1 MAFVPKVH
9 NREAPSANRHLD
21 GRWQRDKHARHLQ
34 NIGRVK
40 ARIDNKWGQT
50 YNGVTETKRAS
61 YPHVKANLKKAQLQD
76 ERYAE
81 IEQENYQLLKKL
93 STILERSHN
102 PTRNTRE
109 WGGGVRLTPNQTPVI
124 DHCIAAKTDM
134 FGAAIESTSLNL
146 RHRQEERERIA
157 AENRA
162 LVRRIQMSRPTYDRY
177 KLENDFRE
185 REEWMRRR
193 AFANA
198 RPISAAAAYRAAHGG
213 SRPAS
218 AHLAGRIRP
227 MSAVAG
233 RARPVSAAAARPSG
247 GGGGGGSSGKL
258 PLDPAVEKVL
268 QMLAAQMAGTRG
280 RSLGEVRD
288 ARDSMMQSVWSMP
301 QGGAVEFVQEGGVQ
315 LEVVSAPGACAVSE
329 AALVLVHGGMFMAGS
344 PRAVRHLAGARSRPS
359 DLSTSTPTTTLTTT
373 NPLRRLPLDAA
384 PRPRP
389 HAAPPPLARGVA
401 RRRPRQPR
409 RRPRPH
415 PRRLRPRP
423 PGPRRPAAA
432 PRDVRRVVGR
442 RDRALGA
449 PASFGEARG
458 AAALRARALVA
469 VARPHVRRH
478 PDRGGVEHGD
488 ERPPRSGAA
497 PSHRALLP
505 RPAPSPPDSPSFPA
519 RVQVLK
525 RPQLVRAAA
534 QLLGAAGD
542 ASAPAASPLLA
553 PPAAFRSLPPT
564 LVHVGT
570 TEILLD
576 DALEFVNKCK
586 SADVAAT
593 AKEFDGVLHGW
604 HTFFPLMPVADAAV
618 KEVADFLGPRLR
630 GEPVDD
636 VAVAPA
642 RVVAPPPPAAPAAA
656 WTAAPPVAA
665 PEEITQAEAVLT
677 ELDVR
682 PTAADLAAADGARPA
697 RPASAGGARPA
708 RPSSACRR
716 AGA

>member
-1 MAFVPKVH
+1 M
-9 NREAPSANRHLD
+9 
-21 GRWQRDKHARHLQ
+21 
-34 NIGRVK
+34 K

-81 IEQENYQLLKKL
+81 IEQENYALLKKL

-102 PTRNTRE
+102 PTRGTRE
-109 WGGGVRLTPNQTPVI
+109 WGGGVRLTANQTPVI

-134 FGAAIESTSLNL
+134 FGAAVESTSLNL

-247 GGGGGGSSGKL
+247 GGGGGGGGSSGKL

-344 PRAVRHLAGARSRPS
+344 PRAVRHLAGTRSRHS
-359 DLSTSTPTTTLTTT
+359 DLRSTSTTTTTLTTPT
-373 NPLRRLPLDAA
+373 PLRRLPLDAA

-432 PRDVRRVVGR
+432 PCDVRRVVGR
-442 RDRALGA
+442 RDRALGPA
-449 PASFGEARG
+449 ASFGQARV
-458 AAALRARALVA
+458 AAALRTRALVA

-497 PSHRALLP
+497 PTAAASAALP
-505 RPAPSPPDSPSFPA
+505 PPSPPDSPPPP
-519 RVQVLK
+519 RVQVL
-525 RPQLVRAAA
+525 
-534 QLLGAAGD
+534 GALSSCAPPPNSSAPPA

-665 PEEITQAEAVLT
+665 PEDITQAEAVLT

-682 PTAADLAAADGARPA
+682 PTAADLAAA
-697 RPASAGGARPA
+697 GGARPA
-708 RPSSACRR
+708 PPRLRRRR
-716 AGA
+716 AAGAPVVGVPPRRRVKIRERVTDPEMFTAL

>member
-247 GGGGGGSSGKL
+247 GGGGGGGGSSGKL

-301 QGGAVEFVQEGGVQ
+301 QGGAVEFVQEGSVQ

-344 PRAVRHLAGARSRPS
+344 PRAVRHLAGARAPA
-359 DLSTSTPTTTLTTT
+359 TPIS
-373 NPLRRLPLDAA
+373 PLHFHHHPQRS
-384 PRPRP
+384 
-389 HAAPPPLARGVA
+389 PPLYPSPQATS
-401 RRRPRQPR
+401 RRCSASPSSRRASSSRPR
-409 RRPRPH
+409 RRT
-415 PRRLRPRP
+415 P
-423 PGPRRPAAA
+423 PCSTTSPTPS
-432 PRDVRRVVGR
+432 PSS
-442 RDRALGA
+442 A
-449 PASFGEARG
+449 PAS
-458 AAALRARALVA
+458 
-469 VARPHVRRH
+469 
-478 PDRGGVEHGD
+478 
-488 ERPPRSGAA
+488 
-497 PSHRALLP
+497 
-505 RPAPSPPDSPSFPA
+505 
-519 RVQVLK
+519 
-525 RPQLVRAAA
+525 
-534 QLLGAAGD
+534 
-542 ASAPAASPLLA
+542 
-553 PPAAFRSLPPT
+553 
-564 LVHVGT
+564 T
-570 TEILLD
+570 T
-576 DALEFVNKCK
+576 
-586 SADVAAT
+586 
-593 AKEFDGVLHGW
+593 
-604 HTFFPLMPVADAAV
+604 
-618 KEVADFLGPRLR
+618 
-630 GEPVDD
+630 
-636 VAVAPA
+636 
-642 RVVAPPPPAAPAAA
+642 
-656 WTAAPPVAA
+656 
-665 PEEITQAEAVLT
+665 
-677 ELDVR
+677 
-682 PTAADLAAADGARPA
+682 
-697 RPASAGGARPA
+697 PASAASARRNA
-708 RPSSACRR
+708 SQCSPSRR
-716 AGA
+716 APRSRSRCCSVLR